1 MPGADKAAVAY
12 DFRRPMTLPREH
24 TRLLEM
30 AFESFSRHWAN
41 QLVARLRVNVTGTVE
56 DVRMCSYDDYINS
69 LPATTTM
76 VMLTTEPGRRVGA
89 IEFPLAEALVWVD
102 HMLGGPGTLGA
113 VPDRELTELEQ
124 ELVRELLRRTL
135 SDLNY
140 VFASILPLGAEVK
153 SIQYSPQFVQAAE
166 ASSPVI
172 ACRLTLQVDGH
183 TAAAS
188 VMLPAEGIIASLRDG
203 DTSDDR
209 SESEIEEDRRQHAEL
224 AESVEHVPVEV
235 NLRFRPLTV
244 HPREIV
250 TLAIG
255 DLLPLHHPSSRPLD
269 VVVGNK
275 TLAQAAPVAQGSRL
289 AGMVVHVK
297 EQS

>member
-1 MPGADKAAVAY
+1 
-12 DFRRPMTLPREH
+12 MTLPREH

-41 QLVARLRVNVTGTVE
+41 QLVARLRVNVTGVVE
-56 DVRMCSYDDYINS
+56 KVRMCSYEDYVTS
-69 LPATTTM
+69 LPSTTTM
-76 VMLTTEPGRRVGA
+76 VMLTTEPGRRAGA
-89 IEFPLAEALVWVD
+89 IEFPLDAALIWVD
-102 HMLGGPGTLGA
+102 HMLGGPGTPGA
-113 VPDRELTELEQ
+113 VPERELTELEE

-140 VFASILPLGAEVK
+140 VFASILPLGAEMK
-153 SIQYSPQFVQAAE
+153 SIQYNPQFVQAAE
-166 ASSPVI
+166 ASTPVI
-172 ACRLTLQVDGH
+172 AAEITLNVDGRDVA
-183 TAAAS
+183 TT
-188 VMLPAEGIIASLRDG
+188 VMLPAEGIVSALRAGG
-203 DTSDDR
+203 DADERT
-209 SESEIEEDRRQHAEL
+209 ESEIDEDLRLHAEL

-235 NLRFRPLTV
+235 NLRFRPMTV

-250 TLAIG
+250 TLTVG

-297 EQS
+297 EHA

>member
-1 MPGADKAAVAY
+1 MPGAGKAPVAY

-30 AFESFSRHWAN
+30 AFESLSRHWAN

-56 DVRMCSYDDYINS
+56 KVRMCSYEDYVTS

-76 VMLTTEPGRRVGA
+76 VMLTTEPGRRAGA
-89 IEFPLAEALVWVD
+89 IEFSLEAALVWID
-102 HMLGGPGTLGA
+102 HMLGGPGTHGA
-113 VPDRELTELEQ
+113 VPIRELTELEE

-140 VFASILPLGAEVK
+140 VFASILPLGAEMK
-153 SIQYSPQFVQAAE
+153 SIQYNPQFVQAAE
-166 ASSPVI
+166 ASTPVFVAEI
-172 ACRLTLQVDGH
+172 TLNVDGH
-183 TAAAS
+183 DVAS
-188 VMLPAEGIIASLRDG
+188 TVMLPAEGIVSALRAGENADER
-203 DTSDDR
+203 TER
-209 SESEIEEDRRQHAEL
+209 EIDEDVRLHAEL

-235 NLRFRPLTV
+235 NLRFRPMTV
-244 HPREIV
+244 HPREIL
-250 TLAIG
+250 TLAVG

-297 EQS
+297 EHA

>member
-1 MPGADKAAVAY
+1 MPSAEKAPVAY

-24 TRLLEM
+24 ARLLEM

-56 DVRMCSYDDYINS
+56 KVRMRTYEEYIGS

-76 VMLTTEPGRRVGA
+76 VLLTTEPGRRAAA
-89 IEFPLAEALVWVD
+89 IEFPLAASLVWVD
-102 HMLGGPGTLGA
+102 HMLGGPGTQGA

-124 ELVRELLRRTL
+124 ELIRELLRRTL

-140 VFASILPLGAEVK
+140 VFASILPLGVELK
-153 SIQYSPQFVQAAE
+153 SIQYNPQFVQAAE
-166 ASSPVI
+166 ASTPVI
-172 ACRLTLQVDGH
+172 VGHITLHVDGH
-183 TAAAS
+183 DVPTT
-188 VMLPAEGIIASLRDG
+188 VMLPAEGIVSALRDG
-203 DTSDDR
+203 ENTDER
-209 SESEIEEDRRQHAEL
+209 SETEIEEDRLLHTEL

-235 NLRFRPLTV
+235 NLRFRPITV
-244 HPREIV
+244 HPREMV
-250 TLAIG
+250 TLAVG

-297 EQS
+297 EHS